1 MKKRT
6 AVISTLFTLLSTLTL
21 IGVYFSN
28 LLMFMRKKEDS
39 FIKEREIA
47 AKRFIVKDFDALPK
61 TNVKVRSPLNYDI
74 DCLFVH
80 PYPTNKWMIFC
91 HGITENK
98 YNSIKYMNLFLK
110 RGFNA
115 IIYDH
120 RRHGASGGKTSS
132 YGYYEK
138 KDLEAV
144 VDELKQRQGTD
155 VIFGIHGESMG
166 AVTTLLYA
174 GSIRDDAAFY
184 IADCPFS
191 TMPEQVKYRVK
202 HDTFFP
208 PWLVMPIGK
217 FFIKKRDGYSMNDVS
232 PLAVINNI
240 QKPVLFIH
248 SIDDTYIPVAMTK
261 QLYAAKR
268 DKKQLFLAEKGAHA
282 QSFNENQE
290 EYDQAID
297 HFLKSFNLVSY

>member
-6 AVISTLFTLLSTLTL
+6 VASTVLAALSTISL

-39 FIKEREIA
+39 FIKEREIT
-47 AKRFIVKDFDALPK
+47 AKRWVVEDFNALPK
-61 TNVKVRSPLNYDI
+61 SHVKVSSPFNYDI
-74 DCLFVH
+74 DCLFVQ
-80 PYPTNKWMIFC
+80 PYRTNKWMIFC

-120 RRHGASGGKTSS
+120 RRHGSSGGKTSS

-138 KDLEAV
+138 WDLEAV
-144 VDELKQRQGTD
+144 VNELKQRQGTD

-191 TMPEQVKYRVK
+191 TMYEQVKYRVK

-208 PWLVMPIGK
+208 PWLVMPIGN

-240 QKPVLFIH
+240 KKPVLFIH
-248 SIDDTYIPVAMTK
+248 SVDDTYIPADMTK
-261 QLYAAKR
+261 ELYAAKR
-268 DKKQLFLAEKGAHA
+268 DKKQLFFAEKGAHA
-282 QSFNENQE
+282 QSLNENQQ
-290 EYDQAID
+290 EYEKAID
-297 HFLKSFNLVSY
+297 DFFKTFDLMS